1 MKDRVNERM
10 SLDCIVTIES
20 YLCVKC
26 LMQCLTNLFHCF
38 TKITK
43 SDMEF
48 SCYSIHILAQ
58 GVFDMEGKILFC
70 FLDNNRERLI
80 KDYEF

>member
-26 LMQCLTNLFHCF
+26 LTNLFHCF

-43 SDMEF
+43 SGMEF

-58 GVFDMEGKILFC
+58 GVFDMEGKIPFC